1 MISVVIFSA
10 VILSLAGLS
19 FQVAK
24 RSVRSTDQAFVIAQ
38 MQSKLDHLTAVSFD
52 SLANLAICD
61 TVARGNAS
69 VISCVTAVSTG
80 SRTDSVRIVV
90 RTTVAG
96 CRPDTVYFTR
106 AKNRVP
112 VPLK

>member
-24 RSVRSTDQAFVIAQ
+24 RSVRSTDQAFVIAN
-38 MQSKLDHLTAVSFD
+38 MQSKIDHLTAVSFD
-52 SLANLAICD
+52 SLAGLATCD
-61 TVARGNAS
+61 TTFRGNAT
-69 VISCVTAVSTG
+69 VIGCVTDVSTG
-80 SRTDSVRIVV
+80 LRTDSVRVV
-90 RTTVAG
+90 VKTTVAG
-96 CRPDTVYFTR
+96 GKPDTVYFTR
-106 AKNRVP
+106 AKTRVP

>member
-24 RSVRSTDQAFVIAQ
+24 RSVRSTDQALIIAS
-38 MQSKLDHLTAVSFD
+38 MQTRVDHLTAVSTD
-52 SLANLAICD
+52 SLAGLATCD
-61 TVARGNAS
+61 TTVRGNAT
-69 VISCVTAVSTG
+69 VIGCVTVVATG
-80 SRTDSVRIVV
+80 LRTDSVRVVV
-90 RTTVAG
+90 RTNVAG
-96 CRPDTVYFTR
+96 GKPDTVYFMR